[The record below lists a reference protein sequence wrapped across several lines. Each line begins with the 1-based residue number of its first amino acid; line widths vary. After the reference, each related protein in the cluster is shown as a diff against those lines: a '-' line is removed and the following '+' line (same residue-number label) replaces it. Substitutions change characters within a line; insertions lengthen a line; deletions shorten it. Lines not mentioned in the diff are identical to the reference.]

1 MDSNT
6 ARDGGVSTL
15 PVRSPSAA
23 SSTHSR
29 PFITPPQTPLGPS
42 STDSPTPLEEPGDT
56 EPDLYAHHHYVLK
69 RLRRACPAPSPR
81 RLRIITGALCASMI
95 LCGWNDGSVGPLIP
109 SLQRYYDINYLKMSI
124 LFIMVFVGSLIAGLT
139 NVWITDRIGFGL
151 VTPLAAV
158 STGVAYLIAGT
169 GAPYPVFLIGY
180 IFNGFGMGIQDA
192 QVNNLV
198 TRLPNA
204 DTKMSI
210 VQACFSLGGT
220 VSPFISTAFAQ
231 HVEAAYRYFFVAMGV
246 AIVAAGIMLW
256 AFEGKTE
263 EQLTALLPK
272 DADVRREKKE
282 RKEREKENGEA
293 KGHQERVPSIVLNE
307 AAPLPPADAEIF
319 YVPDSSGTKMLRIF
333 STPSV
338 YALII
343 WAFLYVGV
351 EVSISGWLTS
361 FLINERGAS
370 AAAGYAVTGF
380 WGGMSVGRIVLIP
393 VTKKIGYQFSI
404 YLYAAIAL
412 ALELTIW
419 FTHSLIGNGVCYAF
433 VGFFLGPIYPNA
445 LMVVSQVLDDD
456 LRGGVMGIMGSLGG
470 AGAAAIPF
478 MTGGIADKHGIWT
491 IQPIAVAMIAAF
503 TTIWMFVP
511 RKRITSRYTP
521 KRRVIEK

>member
-1 MDSNT
+1 MP
-6 ARDGGVSTL
+6 RST
-15 PVRSPSAA
+15 
-23 SSTHSR
+23 
-29 PFITPPQTPLGPS
+29 TPDDDRWAHGEAPA
-42 STDSPTPLEEPGDT
+42 DE
-56 EPDLYAHHHYVLK
+56 EPDLYAHHHYIFK
-69 RLRRACPAPSPR
+69 RLRRACPPPSPR

-109 SLQRYYDINYLKMSI
+109 SLQRYYNINYLKMSI
-124 LFIMVFVGSLIAGLT
+124 LFIMVFIGSLISGLT
-139 NVWITDRIGFGL
+139 NVWLTDRIGFGL
-151 VTPLAAV
+151 VTPLAAL
-158 STGVAYLIAGT
+158 STAIAYLIAGT
-169 GAPYPVFLIGY
+169 GAPYPVFLLGY

-231 HVEAAYRYFFVAMGV
+231 HVKAAYRYFFVAMGV
-246 AIVAAGIMLW
+246 AIITAAVMLW

-282 RKEREKENGEA
+282 RKEREKQEAEGKVGEA
-293 KGHQERVPSIVLNE
+293 GEAEGKAEVKEEPLGRVHSIVPNE
-307 AAPLPPADAEIF
+307 AAPLPPADAEVL
-319 YVPDSSGTKMLRIF
+319 YAPDSSGTKMLRIF

-338 YALII
+338 YALIF

-361 FLINERGAS
+361 FLINERGAT

-419 FTHSLIGNGVCYAF
+419 FTHSLVGNGVCYAF

-491 IQPIAVAMIAAF
+491 IQPIAVAMITAF
-503 TTIWMFVP
+503 TVIWMFVP

-521 KRRVIEK
+521 KRRVIKNK

>member
-1 MDSNT
+1 MNST
-6 ARDGGVSTL
+6 AHDGGVPSLPRPPSSAST
-15 PVRSPSAA
+15 
-23 SSTHSR
+23 THSQ
-29 PFITPPQTPLGPS
+29 PFVTPPQTPRPPS
-42 STDSPTPLEEPGDT
+42 PPDVETPVDA
-56 EPDLYAHHHYVLK
+56 DLYAHHHYIFR

-81 RLRIITGALCASMI
+81 RVWIITGALCASMV

-109 SLQRYYDINYLKMSI
+109 SLQRYYNINYLKMSI
-124 LFIMVFVGSLIAGLT
+124 LFIMMFVGTLISGLV
-139 NVWITDRIGFGL
+139 NVWLTDRIGFGL
-151 VTPLAAV
+151 VTPLAALA
-158 STGVAYLIAGT
+158 TAVAYLIAGC
-169 GAPYPVFLIGY
+169 GPPYPVFLIGY

-204 DTKMSI
+204 DTKMSV

-220 VSPFISTAFAQ
+220 IAPFISTAFAQ
-231 HVEAAYRYFFVAMGV
+231 HVEAAYRYFFVAMAV
-246 AIVAAGIMLW
+246 ALLTVVMMLW

-263 EQLTALLPK
+263 EQITALLPK

-282 RKEREKENGEA
+282 RKEREKREAEGEEEVEMA
-293 KGHQERVPSIVLNE
+293 GVKERLTRAPSIVPNE
-307 AAPLPPADAEIF
+307 AAPLPPAELYA
-319 YVPDSSGTKMLRIF
+319 PDSSGTKMLRIF

-361 FLINERGAS
+361 FLIAERGAT

-412 ALELTIW
+412 GLELAIW
-419 FTHSLIGNGVCYAF
+419 FTDSLIGNGVCYAF

-445 LMVVSQVLDDD
+445 LMVVSEVLDDD

-503 TTIWMFVP
+503 TIIWMFVP
-511 RKRITSRYTP
+511 RKRITSLYTP
-521 KRRVIEK
+521 KRRVIEQ

>member
-1 MDSNT
+1 M
-6 ARDGGVSTL
+6 
-15 PVRSPSAA
+15 
-23 SSTHSR
+23 
-29 PFITPPQTPLGPS
+29 
-42 STDSPTPLEEPGDT
+42 
-56 EPDLYAHHHYVLK
+56 
-69 RLRRACPAPSPR
+69 
-81 RLRIITGALCASMI
+81 
-95 LCGWNDGSVGPLIP
+95 
-109 SLQRYYDINYLKMSI
+109 
-124 LFIMVFVGSLIAGLT
+124 
-139 NVWITDRIGFGL
+139 
-151 VTPLAAV
+151 
-158 STGVAYLIAGT
+158 
-169 GAPYPVFLIGY
+169 
-180 IFNGFGMGIQDA
+180 
-192 QVNNLV
+192 

-220 VSPFISTAFAQ
+220 VAPFISTAFAQ
-231 HVEAAYRYFFVAMGV
+231 HVEAAYRYFFVAMAV
-246 AIVAAGIMLW
+246 ALLTVGLMLW
-256 AFEGKTE
+256 AFEAKTE

-282 RKEREKENGEA
+282 RKEREKLGEVEMA
-293 KGHQERVPSIVLNE
+293 DAEEEHRLDRVPSIVANE
-307 AAPLPPADAEIF
+307 AAPLPPADLQVLYA
-319 YVPDSSGTKMLRIF
+319 PDSSGAKMLRIF

-361 FLINERGAS
+361 FLIAERGAT

-419 FTHSLIGNGVCYAF
+419 FTHSLVGNGVCYAF

-445 LMVVSQVLDDD
+445 LMVVSEVLDDD

-478 MTGGIADKHGIWT
+478 MTGGIADKVSKAIGGADSSMESGRSSQSQW
-491 IQPIAVAMIAAF
+491 
-503 TTIWMFVP
+503 
-511 RKRITSRYTP
+511 R
-521 KRRVIEK
+521 